1 MNDCNDAESAFL
13 PDWRGGQSEDLEVIL
28 KRHLPWIQ
36 SYVHRKMGSFSRSKA
51 ETGDI
56 VQEAMIQFLR
66 HGPRVRLTN
75 DRQFRALLCRIIE
88 NVVCDQYD
96 WFTAHRRAMA
106 KERPLPPDTVL
117 NLDPPKGKVD
127 TPSQI
132 VQQQEHEAWIR
143 LGLELLKPKNREV
156 IILHKWEDLSFAEIG
171 DRLGISKSVVRKK
184 YLRSIELLIDTVKAL
199 QSGRLE
205 AVVGE
210 EVE

>member
-1 MNDCNDAESAFL
+1 M
-13 PDWRGGQSEDLEVIL
+13 
-28 KRHLPWIQ
+28 
-36 SYVHRKMGSFSRSKA
+36 
-51 ETGDI
+51 
-56 VQEAMIQFLR
+56 
-66 HGPRVRLTN
+66 
-75 DRQFRALLCRIIE
+75 
-88 NVVCDQYD
+88 
-96 WFTAHRRAMA
+96 
-106 KERPLPPDTVL
+106 
-117 NLDPPKGKVD
+117 D

-171 DRLGISKSVVRKK
+171 DRLGISKSVARKK